1 VRAYDP
7 YNKACSFAIP
17 IPVCLL
23 LGGCPHSNFPPS
35 GSVLST
41 WPRYYSFLG
50 GTVPPIRVDRA
61 SDHSTPRTGL
71 SGSSLAF
78 LDRTCNVQKRKWT
91 PLATVYNRVHRRGR
105 VFLYWSQQEGSQ
117 REGLQFK
124 QYSRLCYL
132 LKMYLYYTRSNRFS
146 VRGISIR
153 TNGNVASL

>member
-7 YNKACSFAIP
+7 YNKACSLAIP

-71 SGSSLAF
+71 SGSGV
-78 LDRTCNVQKRKWT
+78 RPPWT
-91 PLATVYNRVHRRGR
+91 PRATVYNRVHRRGR

-132 LKMYLYYTRSNRFS
+132 LKLYLFYTRSNRFS
-146 VRGISIR
+146 VRGHIYKD
-153 TNGNVASL
+153 